1 MDFMDRIL
9 RLYVEPWGIKI
20 GIAILIYIVGKAV
33 IPAILKVVEKLL
45 AKSGI
50 DDTLKSF
57 VKSIIKSLLYVL
69 LIIAILGQL
78 GVDTSSFVAILGAL
92 TFAIGFALKD
102 SLNNF
107 ASGAMLIL
115 FKPFSVG
122 DVVDIAGGTVGGVNT
137 ITMFN
142 TTLTTPDNQKIIIPN
157 GLVWGGKIVNIT
169 ANDTRRVDMVFGIGY
184 GDDMK
189 KAKDIMSKVL
199 DSNPLVLKDPAYVIA
214 VGELA
219 DSSVNF
225 VVRPWSKTADYWT
238 VKFEVTEAIKEEFDK
253 EGISIPYPQMD
264 VHLDK

>member
-1 MDFMDRIL
+1 MDFDQIL
-9 RLYVEPWGIKI
+9 NRYIIPYSLKI
-20 GIAILIYIVGKAV
+20 GIAVLIYVVGKLI
-33 IPAILKVVEKLL
+33 IPIILKVIDKLL
-45 AKSGI
+45 SKSSVE
-50 DDTLKSF
+50 DTLKSF
-57 VKSIIKSLLYVL
+57 LKSIVKSLLYVL
-69 LIIAILGQL
+69 LIIAILSQL

-115 FKPFSVG
+115 FKPFIVG
-122 DVVDIAGGTVGGVNT
+122 DVVNIAGGTIGGVNL

-157 GLVWGGKIVNIT
+157 GLVWGGKIINIT

-184 GDDMK
+184 NDDMK
-189 KAKDIMSKVL
+189 KAKEIMSRVLDNNDKVL
-199 DSNPLVLKDPAYVIA
+199 KTPAYVVA
-214 VGELA
+214 VSELA

-225 VVRPWSKTADYWT
+225 VVRPWSKTADYFD
-238 VKFEVTEAIKEEFDK
+238 VMFAVTESIKEEFDK

-264 VHLDK
+264 LHIEK